1 MSETDGKMADFGLE
15 HDAWGR
21 LVLIDA
27 QGVRHVGVEPVR
39 GFPISDPDRW
49 IAICDS
55 EGRELVSVEDTA
67 LLAGEVRRVLE
78 QDLARREFVPL
89 VRRIL
94 NEPPDAEPTTWEIE
108 TDRGNTRLVLNSPED
123 VRRLGAHRA
132 LVIDSHGIRY
142 LIADVGQLDPASR
155 RILERYI

>member
-1 MSETDGKMADFGLE
+1 MNNANGKMPDFGLE

-21 LVLIDA
+21 LVLVDA

-55 EGRELVSVEDTA
+55 EGRELVSVEDLA
-67 LLAGEVRRVLE
+67 LLAADVRRVLE
-78 QDLARREFVPL
+78 EDLARREFVPL

-94 NEPPDAEPTTWEIE
+94 NVPPDAEPTAWEIE
-108 TDRGNTRLVLNSPED
+108 TDRGNTRFVLNSPED
-123 VRRLGAHRA
+123 VRRLGGHRA
-132 LVIDSHGIRY
+132 LVIDSQGIRY
-142 LIADVGQLDPASR
+142 LIDDIRQLDPASR
-155 RILERYI
+155 RILDRYV